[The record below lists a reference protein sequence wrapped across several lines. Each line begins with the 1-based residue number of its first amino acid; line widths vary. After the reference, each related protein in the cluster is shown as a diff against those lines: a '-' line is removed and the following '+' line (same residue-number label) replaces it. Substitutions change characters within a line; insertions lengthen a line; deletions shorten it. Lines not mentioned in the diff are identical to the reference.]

1 MAELIERVE
10 QEPKETGDVS
20 LIGESGNSHKLS
32 MQMLQDLYNE
42 ITGKTEEITK
52 GYKSS
57 YKITA
62 DDLKQLHIKITQLY
76 EQYFIQSQ
84 NCSVTIFYE
93 EDEKQVHSSFE
104 KFECYDT
111 STLSPTESILFK
123 YEFLIILP
131 KTKRVQTY
139 TLSIRIGSKITI
151 LKNIQE
157 NDPLP
162 PEISRIIIGRTAQV
176 AIKYVDYTVA
186 RNFMNTIDKWFK
198 ALDHDTSSKA
208 FKILEKNSKYIP
220 RLAKYM
226 TLLVTSYLAVQYA
239 PQYLSDNSVNLL
251 ILFNISVIS
260 FVCIF
265 ILFKLSEYL
274 GKQSFEN
281 IQMMHTLSYVKL
293 NRGDEKQIEK
303 FEKKNSR
310 MLFKAIVSLIAS
322 LSIGII
328 SSIVATNIMT

>member
-1 MAELIERVE
+1 M
-10 QEPKETGDVS
+10 
-20 LIGESGNSHKLS
+20 
-32 MQMLQDLYNE
+32 
-42 ITGKTEEITK
+42 
-52 GYKSS
+52 
-57 YKITA
+57 
-62 DDLKQLHIKITQLY
+62 
-76 EQYFIQSQ
+76 
-84 NCSVTIFYE
+84 
-93 EDEKQVHSSFE
+93 
-104 KFECYDT
+104 
-111 STLSPTESILFK
+111 
-123 YEFLIILP
+123 
-131 KTKRVQTY
+131 
-139 TLSIRIGSKITI
+139 
-151 LKNIQE
+151 
-157 NDPLP
+157 
-162 PEISRIIIGRTAQV
+162 